1 MTNAI
6 DIATSFSGR
15 LDRSRLYEMESVFL
29 GVASL
34 PLLCGVAVGT
44 ASPRT
49 LALNETLPDGER
61 CRICKNAHRPARC
74 PNDAIFATM
83 SSEITPPSHPAPH
96 PPHAIQSS

>member
-29 GVASL
+29 GVVSL
-34 PLLCGVAVGT
+34 PLLCGVAVGI

-49 LALNETLPDGER
+49 LALNETLYQMASDVGFAKMLIGPRD
-61 CRICKNAHRPARC
+61 AR
-74 PNDAIFATM
+74 TM
-83 SSEITPPSHPAPH
+83 RSLPR
-96 PPHAIQSS
+96 